1 MQLYLRAA
9 KDAPCVDCGQRYP
22 FYVMEF
28 DHREGET
35 KLFNIADVTSKYRTS
50 RETLDRE
57 LAKCDLVCANCHRER
72 TYQRQQGARQ
82 IKESQAS
89 SDS

>member
-1 MQLYLRAA
+1 LYLRAA

-35 KLFNIADVTSKYRTS
+35 KLFNIADVTSKRRTS
-50 RETLDRE
+50 KETLDRE

-72 TYQRQQGARQ
+72 TYQRRQQAKQ
-82 IKESQAS
+82 HMASEKSPKEG
-89 SDS
+89 